1 VAPFADFM
9 KRSGWVGILL
19 FVTFYKFGDALAG
32 VMTNPFLLEVGF
44 SKTEIATVVK
54 TYGLVA
60 TLLGAAAGGSL
71 MSAVGLIRCL
81 WICGILQMVSIL
93 TFALQAYAGHD
104 VAMLT
109 LTIGFENL
117 ASGMG
122 TAAFVGYL
130 SSLCNVSYT
139 ATQYAL
145 LTSFM
150 SLARTWLA
158 SSGGW
163 LADRMSW
170 GEFFVLAA
178 IAAVPGLVL
187 LAWISR
193 GGRADD
199 AQQAAGA
206 SAPVRASG

>member
-1 VAPFADFM
+1 
-9 KRSGWVGILL
+9 
-19 FVTFYKFGDALAG
+19 
-32 VMTNPFLLEVGF
+32 
-44 SKTEIATVVK
+44 
-54 TYGLVA
+54 
-60 TLLGAAAGGSL
+60 
-71 MSAVGLIRCL
+71 
-81 WICGILQMVSIL
+81 
-93 TFALQAYAGHD
+93 
-104 VAMLT
+104 MLT

-117 ASGMG
+117 AACMG

-163 LADRMSW
+163 LADRMTW
-170 GEFFVLAA
+170 PEFFATAA
-178 IAAVPGLVL
+178 LAAVPGLVL

-193 GGRADD
+193 DGRGENGAPQP
-199 AQQAAGA
+199 ASA
-206 SAPVRASG
+206 SAPVGAGG